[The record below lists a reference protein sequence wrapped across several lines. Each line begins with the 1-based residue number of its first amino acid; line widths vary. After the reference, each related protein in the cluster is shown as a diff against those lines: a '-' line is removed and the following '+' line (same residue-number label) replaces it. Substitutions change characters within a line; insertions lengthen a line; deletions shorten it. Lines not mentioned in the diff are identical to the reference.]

1 MRTGVGKDSSRSA
14 SSKPACTMA
23 EAIAPPPRSTRRSN
37 PALNV
42 PGRPVS
48 TTTARTSVQELVI
61 TPHIEEEEYCR
72 DRNGIDQLRL
82 TLGFTY
88 MNRGARPLI
97 VPILTRLSEVRIKA
111 DEQILMQFRHKLKD
125 LEGISTTIYTTQ
137 APSPTLFVV
146 LSQGQSR
153 VGIQQLIILRIAP
166 RGTRRKRGILSPGE
180 YRLEVDLNLGARLSN
195 DPAVS
200 SDQWKGVGTLVLG
213 KTAAV
218 PMRLKIAEPRDAH
231 CVAPRLIL

>member
-1 MRTGVGKDSSRSA
+1 MLHVINISIIFALGSA
-14 SSKPACTMA
+14 ATVMA
-23 EAIAPPPRSTRRSN
+23 PSTRAASFADR
-37 PALNV
+37 AGV
-42 PGRPVS
+42 
-48 TTTARTSVQELVI
+48 ATSVQELVI

-111 DEQILMQFRHKLKD
+111 DEQILMQFRHKLRD
-125 LEGISTTIYTTQ
+125 LEGISTTIYTTE
-137 APSPTLFVV
+137 APSPTLFFV

-218 PMRLKIAEPRDAH
+218 PMQLKIAEPRDAN
-231 CVAPRLIL
+231 CVTPRSIL